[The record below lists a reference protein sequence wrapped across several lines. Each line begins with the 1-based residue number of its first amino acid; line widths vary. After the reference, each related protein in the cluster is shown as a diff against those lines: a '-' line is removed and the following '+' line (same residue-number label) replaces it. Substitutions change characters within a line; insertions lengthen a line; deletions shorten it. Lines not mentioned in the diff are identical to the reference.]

1 MRGTRFMRTE
11 PAQPVTGRQQ
21 RQRVEAVPLSRP
33 NEELHGPGCT
43 QSRFR
48 EFKMRRAATL
58 GPRKCGLSGA
68 ITAPNDRFHVI
79 TQLSARGGPAKGR
92 TSVLID
98 EERVLEPRAEP
109 SARNDRS
116 MRTSTGQSPGQLH
129 RWMRRVAY
137 RGLPSLL
144 AQCPWQAPVPPV
156 HASLDRT

>member
-1 MRGTRFMRTE
+1 MHAHSE

-21 RQRVEAVPLSRP
+21 RRRVQAVPFHAQEPHGAAPGSRIQ
-33 NEELHGPGCT
+33 ERC
-43 QSRFR
+43 
-48 EFKMRRAATL
+48 AATL
-58 GPRKCGLSGA
+58 GPRKCGKCGLSGA

-79 TQLSARGGPAKGR
+79 TQLNARDGPAKGR

-98 EERVLEPRAEP
+98 EERVLETRAEP

-129 RWMRRVAY
+129 RWMRRVA
-137 RGLPSLL
+137 RLGLPSLL